1 MNLLGSPRAKKSMAR
16 CLVGCGSNLG
26 ARRDLLE
33 RAVELLRFMPGVN
46 VLQTS
51 HFRESKAVGGPVD
64 QPAFLNGA
72 CLLET
77 DLPPQDLLDALSKL
91 SRTPS
96 NDNETSAGAH
106 GQSTSTY
113 SSTTH

>member
-72 CLLET
+72 FLLKISST
-77 DLPPQDLLDALSKL
+77 LSKL